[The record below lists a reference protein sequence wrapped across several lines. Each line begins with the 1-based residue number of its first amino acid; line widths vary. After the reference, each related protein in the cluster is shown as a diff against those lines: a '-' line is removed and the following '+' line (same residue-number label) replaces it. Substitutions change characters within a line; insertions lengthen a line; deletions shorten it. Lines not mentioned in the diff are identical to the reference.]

1 MRKRQKGALLTDP
14 GEAGRGRSRGALPTV
29 VCKAPQFFSS
39 QCFPTKLPRL
49 IPRSRLAPISHEHPT
64 WPSLGR
70 EQDAVLISQA
80 NYPETHPGSLPPPS
94 SLPTPCSAFSV
105 LATSLK
111 FCRAIRDY
119 YSLPCRKCWV
129 ERRRKEKKKKISPL
143 CDSYMGKSYK
153 QFRAL
158 KLMRSPA
165 NEERV
170 NIKADCNKNVFNV
183 YSTYL
188 FILRKSAM
196 LPPPHK
202 IWPSYSASILIPC
215 SFA

>member
-14 GEAGRGRSRGALPTV
+14 GEAGRGRSRGALPIV

-64 WPSLGR
+64 WPSLGH

-80 NYPETHPGSLPPPS
+80 NYPETHPAHWTRLTAPTLEPPHSLLSFLCISNKPDILQSYQRLLQPALQKMLS
-94 SLPTPCSAFSV
+94 GT
-105 LATSLK
+105 K
-111 FCRAIRDY
+111 E
-119 YSLPCRKCWV
+119 
-129 ERRRKEKKKKISPL
+129 ERKKKKISPL
-143 CDSYMGKSYK
+143 CNSYMGKSYK

-158 KLMRSPA
+158 KLMCSPA

-196 LPPPHK
+196 LPPPLL
-202 IWPSYSASILIPC
+202 P
-215 SFA
+215 